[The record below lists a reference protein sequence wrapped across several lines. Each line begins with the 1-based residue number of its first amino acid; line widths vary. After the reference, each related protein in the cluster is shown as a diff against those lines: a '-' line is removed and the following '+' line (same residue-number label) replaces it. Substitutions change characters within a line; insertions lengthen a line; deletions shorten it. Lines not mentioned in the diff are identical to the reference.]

1 MSHERH
7 ASLPAPVS
15 VGRPLLLVAVAAA
28 VPLAVALADE
38 VRHDPLLG
46 TVGLSALAGSVALA
60 AHRVRTAAR
69 LLDTEHDRAIRD
81 PLTDL
86 PNRRGFEEAVA
97 REAARVARSGAA
109 TGLFLLDFDRFHW
122 INERYGY
129 AGGDLIVREVAHR
142 LRRELRAA
150 DLVARWG
157 GEELV
162 VLAPDLDT
170 RSLAA
175 LAEKLR
181 LLVRDTP
188 VVVGDEP
195 ATVTCSVGGAV
206 LDGRS
211 SVELCF
217 ERANRALRRA
227 KERRDASAVDGLAPE
242 AAAGLELRVDPLT
255 GLLDRQSLTDGVL
268 PREVERTL
276 ASGQPLALAVVDLDG
291 FSEVNDI
298 FGSATGDA
306 VIAASA
312 AALATVVGRDDLVF
326 RVEGDGFAA
335 LLPLDGGSATEIAHR
350 IVAAIARRSFAPE
363 NELGASVAR
372 VTATAGL
379 GVLVAPEAA
388 GGHEPAAVAQSL
400 LTTARHALERGKQ
413 SGGGCV
419 VATTLEL
426 PAAGAAEPDDC
437 AESVV

>member
-1 MSHERH
+1 MRHERH
-7 ASLPAPVS
+7 ASLRAPVS
-15 VGRPLLLVAVAAA
+15 AGRPRLLLAAVAA
-28 VPLAVALADE
+28 VPLALALADE
-38 VRHDPLLG
+38 LRHDALLG
-46 TVGLSALAGSVALA
+46 AVGLSALAGSVALA
-60 AHRVRTAAR
+60 AQRVRTAAR

-97 REAARVARSGAA
+97 REAARVARTGAT

-129 AGGDLIVREVAHR
+129 AGGDLIVRELAHR

-162 VLAPDLDT
+162 VLAPDLDP

-188 VVVGDEP
+188 VLVGGEP
-195 ATVTCSVGGAV
+195 AIVTCSVGGAA

-211 SVELCF
+211 AVELVF

-227 KERRDASAVDGLAPE
+227 KQRRDASAVDDLAPE
-242 AAAGLELRVDPLT
+242 APEGLELRVDPLT

-268 PREVERTL
+268 PREVERALST
-276 ASGQPLALAVVDLDG
+276 GQPLALAVVDLDG
-291 FSEVNDI
+291 FAEVNDI
-298 FGSATGDA
+298 FGSATGDN

-335 LLPLDGGSATEIAHR
+335 LLPLDGGSAAEVAHR
-350 IVAAIARRSFAPE
+350 VVAAIARRSFATE
-363 NELGASVAR
+363 NELGASITR

-379 GVLVAPEAA
+379 GFLVPP
-388 GGHEPAAVAQSL
+388 EPAARHDPAVVAQSL
-400 LTTARHALERGKQ
+400 LTTARHALERGKE

-419 VATTLEL
+419 VTSPLEL
-426 PAAGAAEPDDC
+426 PATGAAEPDDC